1 MFASSTNGRQ
11 VAFIGQAIMQQM
23 RPRSLICP
31 LQLAT
36 AVDAKVDFQ
45 SRSIVDDLHA
55 KGFSSS
61 YEVAMEF
68 IENAA
73 LQQGTNI
80 DCLAPNSVFQVNYY
94 LVDRHPLSIPSE
106 KTRLFYNESFAH
118 KKYLRAMK

>member
-1 MFASSTNGRQ
+1 
-11 VAFIGQAIMQQM
+11 MQQI

-61 YEVAMEF
+61 YDVAMEF
-68 IENAA
+68 IDNAA
-73 LQQGTNI
+73 LLQGTNV
-80 DCLAPNSVFQVNYY
+80 DCLAPNSVFQVSHIVTVFLKHLNKN
-94 LVDRHPLSIPSE
+94 VQTNFIVFR
-106 KTRLFYNESFAH
+106 KQ
-118 KKYLRAMK
+118 